1 MDFEEIKN
9 KNAAELKD
17 LVLEWRAKM
26 RDMKFKVAGGG
37 LKKVGAIAV
46 LRHDIA
52 RALTVLKDK
61 K

>member
-1 MDFEEIKN
+1 MDFDEIKN
-9 KNAAELKD
+9 KNVVDLKA

-26 RDMKFKVAGGG
+26 RDLKFKVASGG
-37 LKKVGAIAV
+37 LKKVGSIAS

-52 RALTVLKDK
+52 RALTVLKEK